1 MKKIKKRTL
10 PPCQVVATV
19 HTVRGLHEAAELKAR
34 DGVSLVE
41 IRLDCLDG
49 KVAALPRT
57 LAHIKRPLILT
68 ARHPREGGH
77 GGLRDTQRVALLEPL
92 LHRAA
97 FVDVELR
104 SARRLA
110 DTLRH
115 TRSLGVETILSFH
128 DFSRTP
134 PVERL
139 REKIREGRRLN
150 ASIIKIAVTLRS
162 PRDLATLLLLQASG
176 GGDVAVMGMGPLG
189 KISRLVLPMVGA
201 RLVYGYLDR
210 PQVGGQWPARVLA
223 ARLAEAGE

>member
-19 HTVRGLHEAAELKAR
+19 HTARGLHEAAGLRAR
-34 DGVSLVE
+34 DGVDLAE
-41 IRLDCLDG
+41 IRLDCLVG
-49 KVAALPRT
+49 EGAGLPR
-57 LAHIKRPLILT
+57 AIARIRRPLILT

-77 GGLRDTQRVALLEPL
+77 GGLRDASRAALLEPL

-110 DTLRH
+110 DTLCRA
-115 TRSLGVETILSFH
+115 RGLGVGTILSFH

-134 PVERL
+134 SLELL
-139 REKIREGRRLN
+139 RKKIREGRRLG
-150 ASIIKIAVTLRS
+150 ASIVKIAVTLRN
-162 PRDLATLLLLQASG
+162 PRDLASLLLLQASG
-176 GGDVAVMGMGPLG
+176 VGDVALMGMGPLG
-189 KISRLVLPMVGA
+189 KVSRLMLPMAGA

-223 ARLAEAGE
+223 ARLAEVAQ